1 MLFLHCPK
9 DELTKRLLERGKTSG
24 RADDNIDS
32 VLKRFDTFENESL
45 PVVKQLEAL
54 GMVSM
59 FEIQCFQDWK
69 PGMCRDCLLYT
80 SPSPRD

>member
-1 MLFLHCPK
+1 MIAARLQVKFVLFLHCPK
-9 DELTKRLLERGKTSG
+9 EELTKRLLERGKTSG

-45 PVVKQLEAL
+45 PVVEQLEAL

-59 FEIQCFQDWK
+59 F
-69 PGMCRDCLLYT
+69 CRVQFY
-80 SPSPRD
+80 